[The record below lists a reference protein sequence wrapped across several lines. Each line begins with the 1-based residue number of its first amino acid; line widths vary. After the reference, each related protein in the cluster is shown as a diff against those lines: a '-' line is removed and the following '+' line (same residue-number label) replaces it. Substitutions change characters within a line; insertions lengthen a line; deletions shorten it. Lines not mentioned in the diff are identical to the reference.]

1 MSVKLVETLGVKEGC
16 LVGLLNPPDGFYES
30 LQPLPPR
37 VEVFLR
43 LEGRFDVVITFCQ
56 TRKEL
61 EEVFPK
67 IHASL
72 RTTSVAWIG
81 HPNPLT
87 ELSSDLNEDR
97 GWVSLHRAGYKQG
110 AVHKLNRLWTVRE
123 WRLAET
129 VVKLGRSAVKPKDQD
144 SNP

>member
-1 MSVKLVETLGVKEGC
+1 MSVQLIETLGIQEGS
-16 LVGLLNPPDGFYES
+16 LVGLLNPPERFYEA

-43 LEGRFDVVITFCQ
+43 LEGRFDVVIVFCQ
-56 TRKEL
+56 TRLEL
-61 EEVFPK
+61 EAVFPK
-67 IHASL
+67 VHASM
-72 RTTSVAWIG
+72 RVHSVVWIG

-110 AVHKLNRLWTVRE
+110 EVHKLNRLWTIRE
-123 WRLAET
+123 WRLAESLAH
-129 VVKLGRSAVKPKDQD
+129 LGRGTIKPKE
-144 SNP
+144 

>member
-1 MSVKLVETLGVKEGC
+1 MSVRLVETLGIVEGS
-16 LVGLLNPPDGFYES
+16 LVGLLNPPEGFFDS

-56 TRKEL
+56 TRLEL

-67 IHASL
+67 IHASV
-72 RTTSVAWIG
+72 RAHGVIWIG

-87 ELSSDLNEDR
+87 ELSSELNEDR
-97 GWVSLHRAGYKQG
+97 GWVSLHSAGYKQG
-110 AVHKLNRLWTVRE
+110 DVHKLNRLWTIRE

-129 VVKLGRSAVKPKDQD
+129 IAHLGRNAIKPKD
-144 SNP
+144 